1 MRFAVES
8 WDPSYGVPVEEAG
21 LEPTNTIVDASVEV
35 EPARWQPIWSD
46 ASGAPQTILFID
58 GVRRIDSRVWITEA
72 DAVLPGVCATVA
84 AGAVRCEQG
93 DSTDGAATIEAVLVE
108 RGLYTA
114 ASSAEPIMAGALAPA
129 VVRYDVHSANGSDD
143 AALYGAVHHHMT
155 ELEKLVSDEVGE
167 SELIVFD
174 GPLRGRNAALSVGY
188 IKTHQTQYLEP
199 PLQAIVTDLQP
210 GQRTPIFAIGDPL
223 ARWSWYLRLPGPLSH
238 PMSGVVRL
246 ELPGLG
252 EADSAAARADAVS
265 VALPRYASEPHK
277 ESRAPQNLYPISGLE
292 FQLRRRLGHS
302 HVLEKALRV
311 ASVAT

>member
-1 MRFAVES
+1 MKFAVES

-21 LEPTNTIVDASVEV
+21 LEPTDTTVDASVEV
-35 EPARWQPIWSD
+35 ETAHWRPIQPD

-58 GVRRIDSRVWITEA
+58 GVRRIDSRVWITES

-84 AGAVRCEQG
+84 AGAVRCELSA
-93 DSTDGAATIEAVLVE
+93 STVESVLVE

-114 ASSAEPIMAGALAPA
+114 ATSAEPIVAATRRGQAGPSEAGPGEAGPTG
-129 VVRYDVHSANGSDD
+129 VVRYEMHAASGSDD

-155 ELEKLVSDEVGE
+155 ELEKVVSDEVGE

-188 IKTHQTQYLEP
+188 VKTHQTLYLEP
-199 PLQAIVTDLQP
+199 AGQKVVAELQP
-210 GQRTPIFAIGDPL
+210 GERTPIFAIGDPV

-252 EADSAAARADAVS
+252 DPGSAAERADAVS
-265 VALPRYASEPHK
+265 AALPRYASEPHK
-277 ESRAPQNLYPISGLE
+277 EARAPQNL
-292 FQLRRRLGHS
+292 
-302 HVLEKALRV
+302 
-311 ASVAT
+311 